1 MGTSPATDTGSASGL
16 EGSLPPETAPHALAY
31 TEQTRN
37 PYTPGLPVTAPDMF
51 FGRQQELT
59 TLVDR
64 LAAGGHTA
72 VIGPQ
77 GIGVSSLLRQ
87 VGRLR
92 PTESHLIAYV
102 DLTEPVAQTPRGLA
116 QALWSQWW
124 SQVRPGAVPAIDGL
138 TVLGRVAAQLVAAG
152 HRLVAIL
159 DGYEQVLW
167 RPSSFDSAF
176 FAQLEAFIDTGTVTW
191 VTGTQQP
198 LAELHQQAEVDS
210 SLYARFVS
218 QDIGLLGEGDALQ
231 LLSHPIERAGL
242 GRPAEEAAY
251 FVDLAGAHP
260 LFLHL
265 AGQYVFEALFA
276 GRYDR
281 AEVEVH
287 FRAAAEPYW
296 QELWLGLPPPARA
309 TLAAK
314 GAPAGADRHVRAL
327 GRKGL
332 MLGQGRAARPFSRGF
347 AEWSRAMARAGQLS
361 REAVIDPPDPV

>member
-1 MGTSPATDTGSASGL
+1 
-16 EGSLPPETAPHALAY
+16 
-31 TEQTRN
+31 
-37 PYTPGLPVTAPDMF
+37 MF
-51 FGRQQELT
+51 FGRQLELT
-59 TLVDR
+59 ALVER

-72 VIGPQ
+72 VIGPR

-92 PTESHLIAYV
+92 PTESHLVAYV
-102 DLTEPVAQTPRGLA
+102 DLTDPATHTPRGLA
-116 QALWSQWW
+116 QALWTEWW
-124 SQVRPGAVPAIDGL
+124 SQVRPGPIPAIDGL
-138 TVLGRVAAQLVAAG
+138 TVLQRVAAQLVAAG

-167 RPSSFDSAF
+167 RPSSFDGTF
-176 FAQLEAFIDTGTVTW
+176 FAQLDAFMETGTITW

-210 SLYARFVS
+210 SLYVRFVS

-231 LLSHPIERAGL
+231 LLSHPIERARL
-242 GRPAEEAAY
+242 GWPAEEAAY

-265 AGQYVFEALFA
+265 AGQYAFEALFA

-281 AEVEVH
+281 AEVETH

-296 QELWLGLPPPARA
+296 QELWLSLPPPARA

-314 GAPAGADRHVRAL
+314 GLPAGAVADRHVRAL

-332 MLGQGRAARPFSRGF
+332 LMGQGREARPFSRGF

-361 REAVIDPPDPV
+361 REAVIDTPDSV